1 MVLAVTFSSL
11 SISLE
16 PLRSTY
22 MRLFRPVGLKELEL
36 IAASNYQTFPP
47 RLPEQ
52 PIFYPV
58 LNFPYAEQIA
68 RSWNTKDRASGFAG
82 FVTQFDVDETYIGQF
97 PVQVVGGA
105 TVHQELW
112 IPAEELATFNQH
124 IVDKITVAAAYYGEQ
139 FAGSINKAPNLP
151 TSIAAPE

>member
-1 MVLAVTFSSL
+1 
-11 SISLE
+11 
-16 PLRSTY
+16 

-36 IAASNYQTFPP
+36 LATSGYQAFPP

-68 RSWNTKDRASGFAG
+68 RGWNTKDRASGFAG
-82 FVTQFDVDETYIGQF
+82 FVTQFVVDESYISQF
-97 PVQVVGGA
+97 PIQVVGGA
-105 TVHQELW
+105 AVHQELW

-124 IVDKITVAAAYYGEQ
+124 IVGKIEIVAAYYGER
-139 FAGSINKAPNLP
+139 FIGVINKATNMPANIP
-151 TSIAAPE
+151 APE